1 MSKLS
6 VHKNVD
12 MLFCLTLAQYLEFDF
27 PEGMARDPGLVNTSG
42 FIILSWH
49 QMAGLNEDLNW
60 MTLFTRI
67 CTLIIIVI
75 IIITT
80 TTTTTII
87 IIIIIIVIIIK
98 LSWIYLSSQQI

>member
-1 MSKLS
+1 
-6 VHKNVD
+6 
-12 MLFCLTLAQYLEFDF
+12 
-27 PEGMARDPGLVNTSG
+27 
-42 FIILSWH
+42 
-49 QMAGLNEDLNW
+49 MAGLNEDLNW

-80 TTTTTII
+80 TTTTTTI

>member
-1 MSKLS
+1 
-6 VHKNVD
+6 
-12 MLFCLTLAQYLEFDF
+12 
-27 PEGMARDPGLVNTSG
+27 
-42 FIILSWH
+42 
-49 QMAGLNEDLNW
+49 MAGLNEDLNW

-75 IIITT
+75 IIIATT
-80 TTTTTII
+80 TTTTTI

>member
-1 MSKLS
+1 
-6 VHKNVD
+6 
-12 MLFCLTLAQYLEFDF
+12 
-27 PEGMARDPGLVNTSG
+27 
-42 FIILSWH
+42 
-49 QMAGLNEDLNW
+49 MAGLNEDLNW

>member
-1 MSKLS
+1 
-6 VHKNVD
+6 
-12 MLFCLTLAQYLEFDF
+12 
-27 PEGMARDPGLVNTSG
+27 
-42 FIILSWH
+42 
-49 QMAGLNEDLNW
+49 MAGLNEDLNW

-67 CTLIIIVI
+67 CNRIIIVI

-80 TTTTTII
+80 TTTTTTI

>member
-1 MSKLS
+1 
-6 VHKNVD
+6 
-12 MLFCLTLAQYLEFDF
+12 
-27 PEGMARDPGLVNTSG
+27 
-42 FIILSWH
+42 
-49 QMAGLNEDLNW
+49 MAGLNEDLNW

-80 TTTTTII
+80 TTTTTT

>member
-1 MSKLS
+1 
-6 VHKNVD
+6 
-12 MLFCLTLAQYLEFDF
+12 
-27 PEGMARDPGLVNTSG
+27 
-42 FIILSWH
+42 
-49 QMAGLNEDLNW
+49 MAGLNEDLNW

-80 TTTTTII
+80 TTTTTTT